1 MLQCFMNAITAPSGS
16 QILKGSKCLF
26 PLCRPVDFL
35 CWTFSLL
42 PKNLEKYLESFPFSA
57 KVCQI
62 KKLKK
67 KKKTK
72 QNKSKSKSKMKAN
85 YSQILAFSET
95 LCSGQSQQ
103 RELYSACMFNDLHQQ
118 SGAVRISYRNIPT
131 SIPDSGWKL
140 MSYII
145 HRI

>member
-1 MLQCFMNAITAPSGS
+1 
-16 QILKGSKCLF
+16 
-26 PLCRPVDFL
+26 
-35 CWTFSLL
+35 
-42 PKNLEKYLESFPFSA
+42 LEKYLESILSKSLPNQ
-57 KVCQI
+57 KLE
-62 KKLKK
+62 KKNKK
-67 KKKTK
+67 KR
-72 QNKSKSKSKMKAN
+72 NKSKSKSKMKAN

-140 MSYII
+140 MSYITDHI
-145 HRI
+145 